1 MKKSF
6 FISLSLTGM
15 LLCGAISQTN
25 AQDTTKVVNQ
35 TLNMQYTE
43 MLRKSRNLDGYKLV
57 NPNRLS
63 TFWKSTADTLRKE
76 RRGLAEARAKVNTLS
91 TSLENLKSTL
101 SSSEQELAESTAKVN
116 QVSFLGFPMEKGTYN
131 LVMWGTVIVL
141 AIALTIC
148 IIQSTRAR
156 MEARYRVKLFEELST
171 EFQTYKVKANE
182 REKKLARELQDE
194 RNKLDELGYRG

>member
-6 FISLSLTGM
+6 FISLSLAGI
-15 LLCGAISQTN
+15 LLCGAINQTN
-25 AQDTTKVVNQ
+25 AQDTTKVANQ

-43 MLRKSRNLDGYKLV
+43 MLRKSRNMDGYKLV

-63 TFWKSTADTLRKE
+63 TFWKSTADTLKKE
-76 RRGLAEARAKVNTLS
+76 RRGLAEARAKVATLS
-91 TSLENLKSTL
+91 ASLENLKSTL
-101 SSSEQELAESTAKVN
+101 SSSEQELAESTTKVN

>member
-1 MKKSF
+1 MRKSF
-6 FISLSLTGM
+6 FISLSLAGI
-15 LLCGAISQTN
+15 LLCGAVSQTN
-25 AQDTTKVVNQ
+25 AQDTTKVANQ
-35 TLNMQYTE
+35 TLSMQYTE
-43 MLRKSRNLDGYKLV
+43 MLRKSRNMEGYKLV

-63 TFWKSTADTLRKE
+63 AFWRNTADTLKKE
-76 RRGLAEARAKVNTLS
+76 RRQLADARAKVSTLS
-91 TSLENLKSTL
+91 SSLESMKSTL
-101 SSSEQELAESTAKVN
+101 SSNEKELVESTTKVN
-116 QVSFLGFPMEKGTYN
+116 QISFLGLPMEKSTYN
-131 LVMWGTVIVL
+131 MIMWGAVIVL

>member
-6 FISLSLTGM
+6 FFSLSLVGM
-15 LLCGAISQTN
+15 LLCGALNQTN
-25 AQDTTKVVNQ
+25 AQDTTKVANQ

-43 MLRKSRNLDGYKLV
+43 MLRKSRNMDGYKLI

-63 TFWKSTADTLRKE
+63 AFWKSTADTLRKE
-76 RRGLAEARAKVNTLS
+76 RRSLAEARTKVNTLS
-91 TSLENLKSTL
+91 SSLESLKDNL
-101 SSSEQELAESTAKVN
+101 SSNEKELAESTTKVN
-116 QVSFLGFPMEKGTYN
+116 QVSFLGFPMDKATYN
-131 LVMWGTVIVL
+131 MIMWGAVILL

-148 IIQSTRAR
+148 VIQSTRAR
-156 MEARYRVKLFEELST
+156 IEARYRVKLFEELST

>member
-1 MKKSF
+1 MRKSF
-6 FISLSLTGM
+6 FISLSLAGI
-15 LLCGAISQTN
+15 LLCGAVSQTN
-25 AQDTTKVVNQ
+25 AQDTTKVANQ
-35 TLNMQYTE
+35 TLSMQYTE
-43 MLRKSRNLDGYKLV
+43 MLRKSRNMEGYKLV

-63 TFWKSTADTLRKE
+63 AFWRSTADTLKKE
-76 RRGLAEARAKVNTLS
+76 RRQLADARAKVSTLS
-91 TSLENLKSTL
+91 SSLESMKSTL
-101 SSSEQELAESTAKVN
+101 SSNEKELVESTTKVN
-116 QVSFLGFPMEKGTYN
+116 QISFLGLPMEKSTYN
-131 LVMWGTVIVL
+131 MIMWGAVIVL